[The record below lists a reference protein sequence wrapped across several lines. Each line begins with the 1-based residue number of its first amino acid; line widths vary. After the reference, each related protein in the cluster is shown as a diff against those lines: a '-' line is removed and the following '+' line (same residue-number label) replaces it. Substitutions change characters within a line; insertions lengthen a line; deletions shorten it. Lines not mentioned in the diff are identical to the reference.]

1 MNDAL
6 SPNQDH
12 LITLNSFEGPLD
24 LLLYL
29 IKKDEI
35 DIYNIPI
42 VSVTNQYIDSLRKME
57 TLNLEIAGEFF
68 VMASTLMY
76 IKSRYL
82 LPKKDR
88 ISEDPLD
95 EEADPRWELVE
106 KLIEYKKFKNLA
118 HDIEALIQKTNDYYP
133 RNVSELADDLHKKPL
148 KPVDR
153 VELWNVFNNVLR
165 RLSDKI
171 DTGEIHEEAVTVS
184 DRMSF
189 ILSKL
194 KAENH
199 FYFSNLFKKNTTLT
213 MVVATFLAIL
223 ELTRLGE
230 ILIEQ
235 NASFDDILCH
245 KS

>member
-29 IKKDEI
+29 IRKDEL
-35 DIYNIPI
+35 DIYDIPI
-42 VSVTNQYIDSLRKME
+42 VSVTNQYIDSLNKME
-57 TLNLEIAGEFF
+57 KLNLEIAGEFF
-68 VMASTLMY
+68 VMAATLMY

-88 ISEDPLD
+88 IHEDAFEN
-95 EEADPRWELVE
+95 EEDPRWELVE

-118 HDIEALIQKTNDYYP
+118 NNIEEMIEKTNDYYP
-133 RNVSELADDLHKKPL
+133 RFVSDRNLDLDKKPL

-171 DTGEIHEEAVTVS
+171 EQGEISEETITVS
-184 DRMSF
+184 DRMSH
-189 ILSKL
+189 ILSRL
-194 KAENH
+194 KQETE
-199 FYFSNLFKKNTTLT
+199 FYFSNLFEEKTTLT

-235 NASFDDILCH
+235 NASFDDILCR